1 MITIY
6 SKKDCPKCEQL
17 KDVCKQASVEY
28 SEVDTT
34 GNMELINLLREKAE
48 GMGFPMVKFPD
59 GKILA
64 GDLEAIFQNLNS
76 AEQKVEQK
84 KDPNE
89 NIEYDWG
96 FKNK

>member
-1 MITIY
+1 MVTIY

-17 KDVCKQASVEY
+17 KDVCKQANVEY

-34 GNMELINLLREKAE
+34 GNVELINLLREKAE

-64 GDLEAIFQNLNS
+64 GDLVKIIEEINYI
-76 AEQKVEQK
+76 EKKVKALE
-84 KDPNE
+84 E
-89 NIEYDWG
+89 NKPEYTWG
-96 FKNK
+96 I